1 MMPQRTAATLPLS
14 HHPSTGDNVETRL
27 RERLPNNML
36 M

>member
-14 HHPSTGDNVETRL
+14 HHSYTGNYVETRL